1 MNWILDIPL
10 ELRLIALFALG
21 ILLGAASNW
30 GIYRLAYQPR
40 PIGPWS
46 PRPANAPNRCFSDRL
61 PVVGW
66 FGLRRESAIHGAG
79 FWVRPMALEL
89 FTGALIAALYWWE
102 IGRLGLLPE
111 DYRAFLDM
119 PINAGVRSE
128 VLLTL
133 HWMFLAHLCLIPPMI
148 VASFIDLDEKTI
160 PDAVTIPGTLL
171 ALVLAAV
178 WPQTLLPVVELVRA
192 AGGLGLAV
200 PRLRFLTFVEPDA
213 WPWNGRGSLAL
224 GLGCLW
230 LWCVGLMTRVW
241 RTRRGWS
248 VAMRLFIGRLTRDPM
263 TKWLIGLGLVGSA
276 AIAIVWHNGHENWEG
291 LLSALVGLAV
301 GGLLVWIVR
310 NLGTFILGREAM
322 GFGDVTLM
330 AMIGAFLG
338 WQSCLV
344 IFFLAPFAGAAIGI
358 LQLLMRRDPE
368 IRYGPFLCL
377 AALVTI
383 VRWADIWEKLGPMFA
398 LGWLVPVTLA
408 GCLLLMGPLLIIVRA
423 ISDRL
428 RSDK

>member
-10 ELRLIALFALG
+10 ELRLVALFALG

-40 PIGPWS
+40 LIGPWS
-46 PRPANAPNRCFSDRL
+46 PAPAAGPSRRFSDRL

-66 FGLRRESAIHGAG
+66 LGLRRESSIHGAG

-89 FTGALIAALYWWE
+89 FSGGLITALYWWE

-111 DYRAFLDM
+111 NYRAFLET
-119 PINAGVRSE
+119 PINAGLERD

-133 HWMFLAHLCLIPPMI
+133 HLVFLAHLCLIPPMI
-148 VASFIDLDEKTI
+148 VASFIDLDEMTI

-178 WPQTLLPVVELVRA
+178 WPQSLLPVVDLVRQPN
-192 AGGLGLAV
+192 GLGLTV
-200 PRLRFLTFVEPDA
+200 PQLRFLTFIESA
-213 WPWNGRGSLAL
+213 NWQWNSGASLAL
-224 GLGCLW
+224 GLGCIW

-241 RTRRGWS
+241 RTGRGLS
-248 VAMRLFIGRLTRDPM
+248 VALRLFIGRLRRDPL
-263 TKWLIGLGLVGSA
+263 TKWLIGLGLIGSA
-276 AIAIVWHNGHENWEG
+276 AIAFVWHSDHERWEA
-291 LLSALVGLAV
+291 LLSALVGVAV

-310 NLGTFILGREAM
+310 NLGTFLLGREAM

-344 IFFLAPFAGAAIGI
+344 IFFLAPFAGAVIGM
-358 LQLLMRRDPE
+358 LQLLMHRDPE

-383 VRWADIWEKLGPMFA
+383 VRWADIWEKLGPLFA

-423 ISDRL
+423 ISNWL
-428 RSDK
+428 RKE

>member
-1 MNWILDIPL
+1 VNWILDIPL
-10 ELRLIALFALG
+10 GLRLIALFAVG
-21 ILLGAASNW
+21 IVLGAAANW
-30 GIYRLAYQPR
+30 GIYRLAYRPR

-46 PRPANAPNRCFSDRL
+46 PAPAGGPRRRHFDRL
-61 PVVGW
+61 PVIGW
-66 FGLRRESAIHGAG
+66 LGLRREAAIHGAG

-119 PINAGVRSE
+119 PINVGLRSE

-133 HWMFLAHLCLIPPMI
+133 HWVFLAHVCLIPPMLA
-148 VASFIDLDEKTI
+148 ASFIDLDEKSI
-160 PDAVTIPGTLL
+160 PDAVTVPGTLL
-171 ALVLAAV
+171 ALALAAV
-178 WPQTLLPVVELVRA
+178 WPQSLLPAVDLVRA

-200 PRLRFLTFVEPDA
+200 PRLRFLTFVDPDV
-213 WPWNGRGSLAL
+213 WPWTSGGSLAL
-224 GLGCLW
+224 GLGCFW

-241 RTRRGWS
+241 RTQRGWS
-248 VAMRLFIGRLTRDPM
+248 VAMRLFFARLVRDPM
-263 TKWLIGLGLVGSA
+263 TKWLVGLGIVGSF
-276 AIAIVWHNGHENWEG
+276 AIAYVWHIAHEHWEG
-291 LLSALVGLAV
+291 LLSALVGMTV
-301 GGLLVWIVR
+301 GGLLVWVVR
-310 NLGTFILGREAM
+310 NLGTYILGREAM

-344 IFFLAPFAGAAIGI
+344 IFFLAPFAGAVIGV
-358 LQLLMRRDPE
+358 LQLLTHRDPE

-383 VRWADIWEKLGPMFA
+383 VRWADIWLNLGPLFA
-398 LGWLVPVTLA
+398 LGWLVPATLA
-408 GCLLLMGPLLIIVRA
+408 GCLLLMGPLLVIVRA

-428 RSDK
+428 RRQ